1 MVTIV
6 KLQDLFHERL
16 AQFHCRYYWGKSV
29 GRSLSMGQPLL
40 LVFPSEDPIVMV
52 LELPVFKVESVRKVR
67 FRKE

>member
-52 LELPVFKVESVRKVR
+52 VELLKLCGKNN
-67 FRKE
+67 